1 MRKDVALNDLTAMI
15 ENLSLRDKKA
25 LADRIMDMMRNA
37 CGEGDSLS
45 LTCNNMVR
53 EHIES
58 EKPNCPHCHAKSNL
72 GCIVKHGFKNG
83 VQRFLCKSCGKKF
96 VATTNTVFERTR
108 KSSDIWYKFIELTI
122 SGASLKKCSEECG
135 LAYQTAFTWRHKILN
150 AFRINQADTNMS
162 GRIEMDEMLV
172 SISYKGN
179 HVQGEKFTERRLN
192 KDGSNNNMPR
202 KSYRRGSDNNS
213 SSSKE
218 MACVFCMVKDGNKG
232 YYATVPGLG
241 YMLAPMLEKT
251 VGKHVNK
258 EDSIILVDQYCA
270 TAKYLRENNYNYQT
284 LASNTSKKYYAHKPE
299 IRDGL
304 HIQHVNAMHMNIR
317 RFLRPYCGVST
328 KYLEN
333 YLSLYVWLMN
343 VAARRQRKHAQQVS
357 VTRLSESDCYIT
369 RKDLEAF
376 PATPVCA

>member
-1 MRKDVALNDLTAMI
+1 
-15 ENLSLRDKKA
+15 
-25 LADRIMDMMRNA
+25 
-37 CGEGDSLS
+37 
-45 LTCNNMVR
+45 
-53 EHIES
+53 
-58 EKPNCPHCHAKSNL
+58 
-72 GCIVKHGFKNG
+72 
-83 VQRFLCKSCGKKF
+83 
-96 VATTNTVFERTR
+96 
-108 KSSDIWYKFIELTI
+108 
-122 SGASLKKCSEECG
+122 
-135 LAYQTAFTWRHKILN
+135 
-150 AFRINQADTNMS
+150 
-162 GRIEMDEMLV
+162 
-172 SISYKGN
+172 
-179 HVQGEKFTERRLN
+179 
-192 KDGSNNNMPR
+192 MPR
-202 KSYRRGSDNNS
+202 TSYRRGSDNNS

-258 EDSIILVDQYCA
+258 EDSIVLVDQYPA

-299 IRDGL
+299 VRDGL

-333 YLSLYVWLMN
+333 YISLYVWLMN
-343 VAARRQRKHAQQVS
+343 VAAHRQRKHTQQVS

-369 RKDLEAF
+369 RKELVAF